1 MGTSRP
7 KPDAPPA
14 SPLVPPWAD
23 QDPAPPAPLPEPLP
37 EDPVPEPDD
46 DPGPPADEVVDG
58 DDDAEADAEEIAEP
72 RRYAAFRTALRRFAG
87 SGDRNDARSALGR
100 WAKRSVGGGTVGSRR
115 SARAARTGGAALAG
129 LARAGAGQPP
139 EPGALDIRTLAGQP
153 VEAAISA
160 IVDAYMPPG
169 ILDEVAARLAMEQ
182 ALATALGGVDT
193 FDPGALDANAVRL
206 ATLAFVSEL
215 VFVQAAGDAGRAMA
229 AVGPVAAAQREAD
242 IRALVRE
249 VVDLV
254 GTSLLDA
261 AGAVL
266 SAQRMSALVSQLVRE
281 TLTEVATW

>member
-23 QDPAPPAPLPEPLP
+23 QDPAPPAPPPVPLP
-37 EDPVPEPDD
+37 EDPVPEPED

-58 DDDAEADAEEIAEP
+58 DDGDDNPWEIAEP
-72 RRYAAFRTALRRFAG
+72 RRYAGFRTALSRFAG
-87 SGDRNDARSALGR
+87 SGDRNDARTALGR

-115 SARAARTGGAALAG
+115 AARTARTGGAALAG

-139 EPGALDIRTLAGQP
+139 EPGALDIRTLAGQS
-153 VEAAISA
+153 VEAAIGA

-182 ALATALGGVDT
+182 ALATTLGGFDA
-193 FDPGALDANAVRL
+193 FDPGALDANAVRI

-215 VFVQAAGDAGRAMA
+215 VFVQVAGDAGRSMA

-254 GTSLLDA
+254 GAPLLDA

-266 SAQRMSALVSQLVRE
+266 SAQRMSALISQLVRE